1 MYKLIDISSI
11 MSPIIL
17 DFMREWVKM
26 MSNNL
31 GNCHLPNENKISEKK
46 KIMQVHFLANYIHSK
61 YYEAFSMFSCFT
73 FTKKVCRT
81 VIGNYKDIASCN
93 SLALFNLCYVSM

>member
-46 KIMQVHFLANYIHSK
+46 KDYASSFFGQLYTFEVLWSIFNVQLLHFHQK
-61 YYEAFSMFSCFT
+61 GM
-73 FTKKVCRT
+73 
-81 VIGNYKDIASCN
+81 
-93 SLALFNLCYVSM
+93 

>member
-1 MYKLIDISSI
+1 

-31 GNCHLPNENKISEKK
+31 GNCHLPNENKNSKK
-46 KIMQVHFLANYIHSK
+46 KDYASSFFGQLHTFEVLWSIFNVQLLHFHQKGI
-61 YYEAFSMFSCFT
+61 
-73 FTKKVCRT
+73 T
-81 VIGNYKDIASCN
+81 VVGPKNIAI
-93 SLALFNLCYVSM
+93 

>member
-31 GNCHLPNENKISEKK
+31 GNCHLHTEREQNFWKK
-46 KIMQVHFLANYIHSK
+46 KDYASSFFGQLYTFEVLWSIFNVQLLHFHQKGTYVEQLLV
-61 YYEAFSMFSCFT
+61 
-73 FTKKVCRT
+73 TKKTSPV
-81 VIGNYKDIASCN
+81 VI
-93 SLALFNLCYVSM
+93 L